1 MCERKKFGTKGFNM
15 MYPFSLGD
23 LRDSSIVL
31 NNYMEGAGGSGKI
44 PWDDLRY
51 IFTSLVDYYISEGM
65 RPDQV
70 ADNVYGD
77 PELDWVVLTSAN
89 IINVRDEWPLDS
101 REIYEF
107 AYNKYG
113 NDLNQIRHY
122 ETKEVKDSSDR
133 LILPK
138 GKIVDSGFT
147 IPDPSSPTA
156 TLNPV
161 GGVTNYEYESKL
173 NDAKRS
179 IYIISPDYLQ
189 VFLNDM
195 KDIMRYTDSS
205 QFIDVDL
212 IQTENTRNTDPN

>member
-1 MCERKKFGTKGFNM
+1 MTYFRELPNLNYQSTSSDRSSSRDYVVVKNIFRRAK
-15 MYPFSLGD
+15 
-23 LRDSSIVL
+23 LRD
-31 NNYMEGAGGSGKI
+31 
-44 PWDDLRY
+44 DLKY
-51 IFTSLVDYYISEGM
+51 IFTSLVDYYIKYGI

-70 ADNVYGD
+70 ADDLYGD

-101 REIYEF
+101 YEIYN
-107 AYNKYG
+107 YTLNKYG

-122 ETKEVKDSSDR
+122 ETTEVKDSSGR

-138 GKIVDSGFT
+138 GKVVDSGFT
-147 IPDPSSPTA
+147 IPDPSSSTA

-173 NDAKRS
+173 NDEKRS
-179 IYIISPDYLQ
+179 IYIISPGYLQ

-195 KDIMRYTDSS
+195 KDIMRYKDSS
-205 QFIDVDL
+205 QFVNTNL

>member
-1 MCERKKFGTKGFNM
+1 MTYFRELPNLNYQSTALDRSSSEDYVQVKNIFRRAK
-15 MYPFSLGD
+15 
-23 LRDSSIVL
+23 LRD
-31 NNYMEGAGGSGKI
+31 
-44 PWDDLRY
+44 DLKY
-51 IFTSLVDYYISEGM
+51 VFTSLVDYYIGDGI

-70 ADNVYGD
+70 ADNIYGD
-77 PELDWVVLTSAN
+77 SELDWVVLTSAN

-101 REIYEF
+101 GEMYNY
-107 AYNKYG
+107 ALNKYG

-122 ETKEVKDSSDR
+122 ETTEVKDSSGR

-138 GKIVDSGFT
+138 GKVVDSGFT
-147 IPDPSSPTA
+147 IPDPSSSTA

-173 NDAKRS
+173 NDEKRS

-205 QFIDVDL
+205 QFVDVDL

>member
-1 MCERKKFGTKGFNM
+1 MTYFRELPNLNYQSTLSDRSSSQDYVQVKNIFRRAK
-15 MYPFSLGD
+15 
-23 LRDSSIVL
+23 LRD
-31 NNYMEGAGGSGKI
+31 
-44 PWDDLRY
+44 DLKY
-51 IFTSLVDYYISEGM
+51 VFTSLVDYYISEGM

-122 ETKEVKDSSDR
+122 DTKEVKDSSDR

>member
-1 MCERKKFGTKGFNM
+1 MTYFRELPNLNYQSTALDR
-15 MYPFSLGD
+15 
-23 LRDSSIVL
+23 SSSEDYVQVKNIFRR
-31 NNYMEGAGGSGKI
+31 AKI
-44 PWDDLRY
+44 RDDLKY
-51 IFTSLVDYYISEGM
+51 VFTSLVDYYIRDGI

-101 REIYEF
+101 REMYEF
-107 AYNKYG
+107 ASNKYG

-122 ETKEVKDSSDR
+122 ETKEVKDSSGR

-138 GKIVDSGFT
+138 GKVVDSGFT

>member
-1 MCERKKFGTKGFNM
+1 MTYFRELPNLNYQSTALDRSSSEDYVQVKNIFRRAK
-15 MYPFSLGD
+15 
-23 LRDSSIVL
+23 LRD
-31 NNYMEGAGGSGKI
+31 
-44 PWDDLRY
+44 DLKY
-51 IFTSLVDYYISEGM
+51 VFTSLVDYYIGDGI

-70 ADNVYGD
+70 ADNIYGD

-89 IINVRDEWPLDS
+89 IINVRDEWPLNS
-101 REIYEF
+101 YEIYN
-107 AYNKYG
+107 YSLNKYG

-122 ETKEVKDSSDR
+122 ETTEVKDSSGR

-138 GKIVDSGFT
+138 GKVVDSGFT
-147 IPDPSSPTA
+147 IPDPSSSTA

-173 NDAKRS
+173 NDEKRS
-179 IYIISPDYLQ
+179 IYIISPNYLQ

-205 QFIDVDL
+205 QFVDVDL

>member
-1 MCERKKFGTKGFNM
+1 MTYFRELPNLNYQSTSSDRSSSKDYVVVKNIFRRAK
-15 MYPFSLGD
+15 
-23 LRDSSIVL
+23 LRD
-31 NNYMEGAGGSGKI
+31 
-44 PWDDLRY
+44 DLKY
-51 IFTSLVDYYISEGM
+51 VFTSLVDYYIKDGV

-89 IINVRDEWPLDS
+89 IINVRDEWPLNS
-101 REIYEF
+101 YEIYN
-107 AYNKYG
+107 YSLNKYG

-122 ETKEVKDSSDR
+122 ETTEVKDSSGR

-138 GKIVDSGFT
+138 GKVVDSGFT
-147 IPDPSSPTA
+147 IPDPSSSTA

-173 NDAKRS
+173 NDEKRS
-179 IYIISPDYLQ
+179 IYIISPGYLQ

-205 QFIDVDL
+205 QFVNTNL

>member
-1 MCERKKFGTKGFNM
+1 MTYFRELPNLNYQSTALDRSSSEDYVQVKNIFRRAK
-15 MYPFSLGD
+15 
-23 LRDSSIVL
+23 LRD
-31 NNYMEGAGGSGKI
+31 
-44 PWDDLRY
+44 DLKY
-51 IFTSLVDYYISEGM
+51 VFTSLVDYYIKDGV

-70 ADNVYGD
+70 ADNIYGD

-101 REIYEF
+101 SEMYNY
-107 AYNKYG
+107 ALNKYG
-113 NDLNQIRHY
+113 DDLNQIRHY
-122 ETKEVKDSSDR
+122 ETTEVKDSSGR

-138 GKIVDSGFT
+138 GKVVDSGFT
-147 IPDPSSPTA
+147 IPDPSSSTA

-161 GGVTNYEYESKL
+161 GGVTNYEYETKL
-173 NDAKRS
+173 NDEKRS

-205 QFIDVDL
+205 QFVDVDL

>member
-1 MCERKKFGTKGFNM
+1 MTYFRELPNLNYQSTSSDRSSSRDYVVVKNIFRRAK
-15 MYPFSLGD
+15 
-23 LRDSSIVL
+23 LRD
-31 NNYMEGAGGSGKI
+31 
-44 PWDDLRY
+44 DLKY
-51 IFTSLVDYYISEGM
+51 IFTSLVDYYIKDGV

-89 IINVRDEWPLDS
+89 IINVRDEWPLNS
-101 REIYEF
+101 YEIYN
-107 AYNKYG
+107 YSLNKYG

-122 ETKEVKDSSDR
+122 ETTEVKDSSGR

-138 GKIVDSGFT
+138 GKVVDSGFT
-147 IPDPSSPTA
+147 IPDPSSSTA

-173 NDAKRS
+173 NDEKRS
-179 IYIISPDYLQ
+179 IYIISPGYLQ

-205 QFIDVDL
+205 QFVDVDL

>member
-1 MCERKKFGTKGFNM
+1 MTYFRELPNLNYQSTLSDRSSSQDYVQVKNIFRRAK
-15 MYPFSLGD
+15 
-23 LRDSSIVL
+23 LRD
-31 NNYMEGAGGSGKI
+31 
-44 PWDDLRY
+44 DLKY
-51 IFTSLVDYYISEGM
+51 VFTSLVDYYISEGM

-101 REIYEF
+101 REMYEF
-107 AYNKYG
+107 ASNKYG

-122 ETKEVKDSSDR
+122 ETKEVKDSSGR

-138 GKIVDSGFT
+138 GKVVDSGFT

-161 GGVTNYEYESKL
+161 GGVTNYEYESKV

>member
-1 MCERKKFGTKGFNM
+1 MTYFRELPNLNYQSTLSDRSSSQDYVQVKNLFRRAK
-15 MYPFSLGD
+15 
-23 LRDSSIVL
+23 LR
-31 NNYMEGAGGSGKI
+31 
-44 PWDDLRY
+44 DDLRY

-138 GKIVDSGFT
+138 GKVVDSGFT

>member
-1 MCERKKFGTKGFNM
+1 MTYFRELPNLNYQSTALDRSSSEDYVQVKNIFRRAK
-15 MYPFSLGD
+15 
-23 LRDSSIVL
+23 LRD
-31 NNYMEGAGGSGKI
+31 
-44 PWDDLRY
+44 DLKY
-51 IFTSLVDYYISEGM
+51 IFTSLVDYYIKDGV

-101 REIYEF
+101 YEIYNY
-107 AYNKYG
+107 ALNKYG

-122 ETKEVKDSSDR
+122 ETTEVKDSSGR

-138 GKIVDSGFT
+138 GKVVDSGFT
-147 IPDPSSPTA
+147 IPDPSSSTA

-173 NDAKRS
+173 NDEKRS
-179 IYIISPDYLQ
+179 IYIISSGYLQ

-205 QFIDVDL
+205 QFVNTNL